1 MRTRRRMLHPCVERL
16 GLRGDRGA
24 VLGSLMLSTGL
35 IAIDATILATAVPSI
50 TRDLGGFSQ
59 FPWLFSIYLL
69 AQAVSVP
76 IYSKLS
82 DMIGR
87 KPIILVGIG
96 LFLVGSIL
104 CGVAWDMPSLIVF
117 RLVQGL
123 GAGAVAPMSMTIVGD
138 VYSVRERAK
147 VQGYLASVW
156 GIASVVGPTLGGL
169 FSQLLSWRWIFLV
182 NIPLCLLAGIALWRT
197 YHEHVER
204 RQHRIDVVGAITLTI
219 GLSAV
224 ILGVLEGGTGWAW
237 TSPQSLA
244 CFAIGIVALV
254 IFWLSSR
261 RAAEPIVDLSLVTR
275 RVIASTTLV
284 SLMVGAIVTGATSYV
299 PTYLEGSL
307 HVSPIVSGFA
317 LASLSIGWPIA
328 ATISGRI
335 YLRVGFR
342 TTMLLGASF
351 AVVGSAGLAAIAHV
365 PSVWS
370 VAGVAFVIGFG
381 LGWLASPSLV
391 AAQASVA
398 WHERGVVTGMSML
411 ARSAGSAVGVAI
423 LGAIANAVIEQGA
436 GPEDAATIVD
446 ASGWVFVGIVV
457 AAVLA
462 LVAAWWVPRGD
473 VDSEAFSAAPAAAR

>member
-1 MRTRRRMLHPCVERL
+1 MAGTRIDLDVSVDGI
-16 GLRGDRGA
+16 GLRSERGA
-24 VLGSLMLSTGL
+24 ILGALMLSVGL

-50 TRDLGGFSQ
+50 TRDLGGFAQ

-76 IYSKLS
+76 IYSKLA
-82 DMIGR
+82 DTIGR

-96 LFLVGSIL
+96 LFLLGSIL
-104 CGVAWDMPSLIVF
+104 CGLAWDMLSLIVF

-147 VQGYLASVW
+147 VQGYIASVW

-169 FSQLLSWRWIFLV
+169 LSELASWRWIFLV
-182 NIPLCLLAGIALWRT
+182 NIPLCLVAGIAIWRA
-197 YHEHVER
+197 YHERVER
-204 RQHRIDVVGAITLTI
+204 RPHRIDVLGAITLTI

-237 TSPQSLA
+237 SSPQSIV
-244 CFAIGIVALV
+244 CFTVGVVALV
-254 IFWLSSR
+254 AFWLSSR
-261 RAAEPIVDLSLVTR
+261 RAPEPIVDLSLLTR
-275 RVIASTTLV
+275 RVILTTTLV

-307 HVSPIVSGFA
+307 HVTPIVSGLA
-317 LASLSIGWPIA
+317 LASLSIGWPVA
-328 ATISGRI
+328 ATISGRL
-335 YLRVGFR
+335 YLRLGFR
-342 TTMLLGASF
+342 TTILLGA
-351 AVVGSAGLAAIAHV
+351 ALALVGSIALAAVAHV
-365 PSVWS
+365 PSVWT

-398 WHERGVVTGMSML
+398 WNERGVVTGLSML

-423 LGAIANAVIEQGA
+423 LGAVANAAIDAGA
-436 GPEDAATIVD
+436 GPEDPATIVD
-446 ASGWVFVGIVV
+446 ASGLVFVGLAIV
-457 AAVLA
+457 AALA
-462 LVAAWWVPRGD
+462 LVAAWFVPRGG
-473 VDSEAFSAAPAAAR
+473 VDAPAFTAVPVATR